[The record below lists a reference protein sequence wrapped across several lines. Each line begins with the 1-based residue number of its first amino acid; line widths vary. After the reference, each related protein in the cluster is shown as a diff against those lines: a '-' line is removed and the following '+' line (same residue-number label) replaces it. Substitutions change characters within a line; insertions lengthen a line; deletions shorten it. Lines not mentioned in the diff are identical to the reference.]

1 MDKCYI
7 INMPKRNYEL
17 AFGRTKYK
25 SKKEKVEED
34 VEEEPEMVDM
44 DFFGMGD
51 SVSVRD
57 NHIYFYGNVT
67 TKNAVRLNTAIKDIT
82 KKLINV
88 RTDYGVDNLKIHLHI
103 NSFGGSVFA
112 GLSVIDTILSNEVP
126 IVSIIEGS
134 AASAATL
141 ISVVCSER
149 IIKPNSFMLIHQLSS
164 GFWGKMEEIKD
175 EFINL
180 KKLMKKL
187 KGIYKEHTSI
197 KKDDLKDLLKRDLWL
212 DSDEALKYGL
222 VDRIE

>member
-1 MDKCYI
+1 
-7 INMPKRNYEL
+7 MPKRNYEL
-17 AFGRTKYK
+17 AFGKTKYN
-25 SKKEKVEED
+25 SKKEKVEEN

-44 DFFGMGD
+44 DFFGMGE

-67 TKNAVRLNTAIKDIT
+67 TKNAVKLNTAIRDIT

-88 RTDYGVDNLKIHLHI
+88 QTDYGVENLKIYLHI

-112 GLSVIDTILSNEVP
+112 GLSVIDTILSNYIP

-149 IIKPNSFMLIHQLSS
+149 TIKPNSFMLIHQLSS

-212 DSDEALKYGL
+212 DSQESLKYGL
-222 VDRIE
+222 VDRVE